1 MPFSIPQLCKT
12 AAAATAVIGAATATW
27 AMVVRSVLN
36 AAALITLFLVLLNM
50 PALDAAKLSILYW
63 DESEAG
69 TKVLMRCYRDV

>member
-1 MPFSIPQLCKT
+1 
-12 AAAATAVIGAATATW
+12 
-27 AMVVRSVLN
+27 
-36 AAALITLFLVLLNM
+36 LNM